1 MKKTKKS
8 SVLACVT
15 GQFDCD
21 RIIGL
26 ASSLA
31 EIKGVPL
38 HVLAVVKPGN
48 DYSNYSKEFDYL
60 FQVAKS
66 QGADMTI
73 LFNENAPKATADF
86 AKKINCKRIVTGM
99 HDGNPKG
106 FIVIFNQLMPKVAI
120 TMIDKENSVYNME
133 TVKQSC

>member
-1 MKKTKKS
+1 MKHNKKS

-15 GQFDCD
+15 GQYDCD
-21 RIIGL
+21 RIITL
-26 ASSLA
+26 ASELA

-48 DYSNYSKEFDYL
+48 DYSKYCDEFDYL
-60 FQVAKS
+60 FQTAKS
-66 QGADMTI
+66 NGADMTI
-73 LFNENAPKATADF
+73 IFDDNAPKATADF

-106 FIVIFNQLMPKVAI
+106 FLVVFNQLMPKVAI
-120 TMIDKENSVYNME
+120 TMIDKENSVYSME
-133 TVKQSC
+133 TVNQRC